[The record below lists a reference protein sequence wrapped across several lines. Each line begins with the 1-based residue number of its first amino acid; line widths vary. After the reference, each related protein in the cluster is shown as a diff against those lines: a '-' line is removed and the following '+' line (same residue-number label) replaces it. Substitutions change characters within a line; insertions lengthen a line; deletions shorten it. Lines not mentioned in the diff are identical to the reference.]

1 MVTYKI
7 TTSRCVRTL
16 ISARS
21 TWRGY
26 VTAKDMVSQNTRKSC
41 RLVKSMNV
49 FEKKKVVSLFFR
61 QSHDQ
66 RKEESI

>member
-1 MVTYKI
+1 M
-7 TTSRCVRTL
+7 
-16 ISARS
+16 
-21 TWRGY
+21 
-26 VTAKDMVSQNTRKSC
+26 TAKDMVSQNTRKRC

-61 QSHDQ
+61 QGQDE